1 MVSLKKYNGEVL
13 RTKYNVKLLKRFK
26 ERNISTPETND
37 MVSEETEQQSD
48 VYITEEEKNDRYFY
62 PVDKIWQRK
71 KLSTLGGHAVIKL
84 EHKSS
89 RRVPLT
95 QNILRLRMKGD
106 GNCFFRSISYAIT
119 GSQIYHKVAR
129 DRVVDY
135 MKTNENAIIQ
145 FGERYLAESGIPD
158 EGIWA
163 TEAEIMASAA
173 MLQTDIYVLCSVA
186 GSLVWQNYA
195 AHLLGSGATEDRC
208 IYIVNDSGNHFDDV
222 YSLQK

>member
-1 MVSLKKYNGEVL
+1 MAK
-13 RTKYNVKLLKRFK
+13 
-26 ERNISTPETND
+26 
-37 MVSEETEQQSD
+37 
-48 VYITEEEKNDRYFY
+48 
-62 PVDKIWQRK
+62 K
-71 KLSTLGGHAVIKL
+71 KLSTLGGQAVIKL
-84 EHKSS
+84 EYKSS

-119 GSQIYHKVAR
+119 GSYHKVAR

-135 MKTNENAIIQ
+135 KKTNENAITQ
-145 FGERYLAESGIPD
+145 FGERYLAESRIPE

-173 MLQTDIYVLCSVA
+173 MLQTDIYVLYSVT

-208 IYIVNDSGNHFDDV
+208 IYIVSDSGNHFEYL

>member
-1 MVSLKKYNGEVL
+1 MN
-13 RTKYNVKLLKRFK
+13 
-26 ERNISTPETND
+26 
-37 MVSEETEQQSD
+37 
-48 VYITEEEKNDRYFY
+48 
-62 PVDKIWQRK
+62 
-71 KLSTLGGHAVIKL
+71 TLGGQAVIKL

-95 QNILRLRMKGD
+95 QNVLRLRMKGD

-119 GSQIYHKVAR
+119 GSQAYHKVAR

-135 MKTNENAIIQ
+135 REANENAITQ
-145 FGERYLAESGIPD
+145 FGERYLAESRIPD
-158 EGIWA
+158 DWIWA

-195 AHLLGSGATEDRC
+195 AHLLGSGAKEDRC
-208 IYIVNDSGNHFDDV
+208 IYILNDSGNHFDYV